1 MTNVVMPLT
10 SRHFTVLLLS
20 IERVAHSLLA
30 SRGILHIRE
39 IALQDNKCPDTMSE
53 IQFAQME
60 LRSLSSHRIGPN
72 KRLFSCTNMSV

>member
-1 MTNVVMPLT
+1 MTNVVVILT
-10 SRHFTVLLLS
+10 STHFTVLLLS

-39 IALQDNKCPDTMSE
+39 IALQDNNTCPETMSE

-60 LRSLSSHRIGPN
+60 LRSLSSPRIGQN
-72 KRLFSCTNMSV
+72 GRLFFL